1 MTSAEDTINL
11 GDAGNYAI
19 LGKTGISTVPS
30 SAITGD
36 IAVSPIVDTAMTGFS
51 FAMDPSTEFSTSAQI
66 TGNAYAANYGGT
78 TPADLTAAV
87 SAMEAAYTDAA
98 GRTMPSADRINY
110 GEGFLGGNYGGPEFP
125 LTPGVYHFGSD
136 VNLNYGEGFLGGN
149 YGGPEFPL
157 TPGVY
162 HFGSDVNLKSDVHF
176 SGKGVYII
184 QITGNLKQAANFDVI
199 LDPVYDGD
207 GPAQANDI
215 FWQVAGYVE
224 VGTGAKMQGIIL
236 AKTRADFLT
245 GSSLEGRVLTQTAC
259 NLQSAKITQPAVAA
273 PTAAPTTGSRRGLN
287 QYKLFP
293 KITQAWSQIHVNCF
307 PKSMH
312 PTCLTSYHE
321 VHSLNDVHFSGKG
334 VYIIQITGNLKQAAN
349 FDVIL
354 DPVDDGDGPAQAN
367 DIFWQVAGY
376 VEVGT
381 GAKMQGIIL
390 AKTRADF
397 LTGSS
402 LEGRVLTQT
411 ACNLQSAKITQPA
424 VAAPTAA
431 PTTGSRR
438 GLRSI

>member
-66 TGNAYAANYGGT
+66 MDIAVSPIVATAMTGFSFAMDPSTEFSTSSQITGNAYAANYGGT

-87 SAMEAAYTDAA
+87 SAMETAYTDAA
-98 GRTMPSADRINY
+98 GRPMPSADRIDY
-110 GEGFLGGNYGGPEFP
+110 GGGFLGGNYGGPEFP

-136 VNLNYGEGFLGGN
+136 VNLKSDVHFSGKGVYIIQSNYGEGFLGGN
-149 YGGPEFPL
+149 YGGPDFPL

-162 HFGSDVNLKSDVHF
+162 TFGSDVNLKSDVHF

-273 PTAAPTTGSRRGLN
+273 PTAAPTTGSRRGL
-287 QYKLFP
+287 
-293 KITQAWSQIHVNCF
+293 
-307 PKSMH
+307 
-312 PTCLTSYHE
+312 
-321 VHSLNDVHFSGKG
+321 
-334 VYIIQITGNLKQAAN
+334 
-349 FDVIL
+349 
-354 DPVDDGDGPAQAN
+354 
-367 DIFWQVAGY
+367 
-376 VEVGT
+376 
-381 GAKMQGIIL
+381 
-390 AKTRADF
+390 
-397 LTGSS
+397 
-402 LEGRVLTQT
+402 
-411 ACNLQSAKITQPA
+411 
-424 VAAPTAA
+424 
-431 PTTGSRR
+431 
-438 GLRSI
+438 RSI

>member
-1 MTSAEDTINL
+1 MFSSSACRLALLVSAACNAMTSAEDTINL

-51 FAMDPSTEFSTSAQI
+51 FAMDPSTEFSTSSQI

-125 LTPGVYHFGSD
+125 LTPGVYTFGSD
-136 VNLNYGEGFLGGN
+136 VYLN
-149 YGGPEFPL
+149 
-157 TPGVY
+157 
-162 HFGSDVNLKSDVHF
+162 SDVQF
-176 SGKGVYII
+176 SG
-184 QITGNLKQAANFDVI
+184 D
-199 LDPVYDGD
+199 
-207 GPAQANDI
+207 
-215 FWQVAGYVE
+215 
-224 VGTGAKMQGIIL
+224 
-236 AKTRADFLT
+236 
-245 GSSLEGRVLTQTAC
+245 
-259 NLQSAKITQPAVAA
+259 
-273 PTAAPTTGSRRGLN
+273 
-287 QYKLFP
+287 
-293 KITQAWSQIHVNCF
+293 
-307 PKSMH
+307 
-312 PTCLTSYHE
+312 
-321 VHSLNDVHFSGKG
+321 G